1 MKNREGRGAVCQRH
15 AHIHV
20 PVWVNNSWRGCA
32 ELKVCHCVWGA
43 AVEGDVAFIF
53 DGEVD
58 GVGFIKSRRGRRG
71 ALGGWWRRRWSAHY
85 INPSG
90 KAFFHPFGHWGG
102 VKWWCL
108 SEWKQLQLQQSGNRW
123 RGRLLI
129 CFTQTG
135 TYMWEHISL
144 ARTHLI
150 YYNSLPF

>member
-1 MKNREGRGAVCQRH
+1 MKIDKFTHEVRCRPPVLHNLRKDGGMKNREGRGAVCQRH

-71 ALGGWWRRRWSAHY
+71 ALGGW
-85 INPSG
+85 
-90 KAFFHPFGHWGG
+90 
-102 VKWWCL
+102 
-108 SEWKQLQLQQSGNRW
+108 
-123 RGRLLI
+123 
-129 CFTQTG
+129 
-135 TYMWEHISL
+135 
-144 ARTHLI
+144 
-150 YYNSLPF
+150 